1 MTVGEQA
8 KTLKVME
15 GVVIPPNI
23 EHGAIALESDTKVLD
38 VWYPLRKDY
47 L

>member
-1 MTVGEQA
+1 MTVGGLT

-23 EHGAIALESDTKVLD
+23 EHEAIALEPDTKVLD

>member
-1 MTVGEQA
+1 MHHTN
-8 KTLKVME
+8 L
-15 GVVIPPNI
+15 
-23 EHGAIALESDTKVLD
+23 EHEAIALESDTKVLD

>member
-23 EHGAIALESDTKVLD
+23 EHEAIALEPDTKVLD